1 MHELFGK
8 PFLSRPHG
16 VRWVLHDGRVHWT
29 VIDGHPRPRVTIG
42 SVGSGSKHLALV
54 CSFGTLVAASP
65 AVPNLMLDEF
75 RTPEHIQ
82 IASPGSGVLPG
93 NREVRRHGLV
103 PAMPQYYGP
112 SSHAGHCPP
121 NKRRRETHARRM
133 TALPGTCTSRNL
145 AMGHQSS

>member
-82 IASPGSGVLPG
+82 IASPGSGVLPAYRVDNDVLDFDG
-93 NREVRRHGLV
+93 AFVCIMLG
-103 PAMPQYYGP
+103 
-112 SSHAGHCPP
+112 SC
-121 NKRRRETHARRM
+121 RETEKFGD
-133 TALPGTCTSRNL
+133 TD
-145 AMGHQSS
+145 